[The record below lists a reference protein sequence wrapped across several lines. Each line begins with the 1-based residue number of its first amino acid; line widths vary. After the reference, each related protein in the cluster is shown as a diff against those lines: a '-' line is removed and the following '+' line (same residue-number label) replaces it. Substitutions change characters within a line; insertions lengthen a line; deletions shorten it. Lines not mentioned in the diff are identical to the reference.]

1 MRNTNL
7 QYIEKNWLFADSVE
21 GAKASGVMYSIV
33 ESAKA
38 NKLNIYKYINYL
50 LEEIP
55 QLDNPNDEN
64 IIKKYLPWSKE
75 LPKEI
80 RNYNEEYED
89 LKVEDER
96 PSRLIV

>member
-1 MRNTNL
+1 
-7 QYIEKNWLFADSVE
+7 
-21 GAKASGVMYSIV
+21 MYSIV

-55 QLDNPNDEN
+55 QLENPSDEN
-64 IIKKYLPWSKE
+64 IIKKYLPWSKD
-75 LPKEI
+75 LPEEI
-80 RNYNEEYED
+80 RNYKEAYED

-96 PSRLIV
+96 PSKLVV

>member
-1 MRNTNL
+1 
-7 QYIEKNWLFADSVE
+7 
-21 GAKASGVMYSIV
+21 MYSIV

-55 QLDNPNDEN
+55 QLENPSDEKV
-64 IIKKYLPWSKE
+64 ISKYLPWSEE
-75 LPKEI
+75 LPQEI

-96 PSRLIV
+96 PNRLIV